1 MNQSHGHW
9 LLFHALT
16 ITKLQIQNFEM
27 VEVSNGT
34 KILNQFHF
42 ELLFQINMKEKIIKV
57 LNLFSKL
64 IKSNLMIHASI
75 VC

>member
-1 MNQSHGHW
+1 
-9 LLFHALT
+9 
-16 ITKLQIQNFEM
+16 M

-34 KILNQFHF
+34 KVLNQFDF